1 MDSMFFVITTLVSTA
16 VAISDH
22 IAYQHIYHAPMWP
35 CIVFAVPSLAEADAL
50 SYQYYNMI
58 ASKYKLSPMELP
70 GLGAYVIENSAEIKR
85 HKTAITQSVS
95 PSESRS
101 AYVPNQQLW
110 GTPSAENGFWIITF
124 ANGYTFT
131 RAEKTGV
138 MLSLLKN
145 PNYFYGKAARVS
157 LASAE
162 EAERFAYQCY
172 VHRFYARYSAQQ
184 YRVPCPSAPLKLGEV
199 FIDPDYL
206 KREEDR
212 VVPDTMKKF
221 REYGLF

>member
-1 MDSMFFVITTLVSTA
+1 
-16 VAISDH
+16 
-22 IAYQHIYHAPMWP
+22 
-35 CIVFAVPSLAEADAL
+35 
-50 SYQYYNMI
+50 
-58 ASKYKLSPMELP
+58 MELP
-70 GLGAYVIENSAEIKR
+70 GIGAYVIENSAEIKR

-145 PNYFYGKAARVS
+145 PNYFYGKAARVPQ
-157 LASAE
+157 ASAE
-162 EAERFAYQCY
+162 KAEQFAYQCY